1 MIRSYP
7 FELEEIMQPPQG
19 SNPQGGYQGGQGFS
33 PSPWDQPPMLNQWV
47 QRPVPGQ
54 QTQTGPIAGAPP
66 PPAQIAPDP
75 AMQPGYYGA
84 GGQQMPGAPYANA
97 QQPGDYYEE
106 TPAPVSPQSTGYQ
119 VPKTGMSRRRRSGPK
134 WGLVALVVAVLAVC
148 GFIVWQMLRPGGT
161 QYGIV
166 KYGSMS
172 ASYSGDAVLVR
183 NETVDVQ
190 ENVSQMDYLVDEGSE
205 VERGD
210 MVATIYTSGFNAKEW
225 TTLKHYRDQIKEY
238 HKLLISGASTDST
251 LLNLMT
257 QVQSRAMEVQRLVHG
272 AEGSVSDQEKLLK
285 DAMERQQ
292 LYIKQK
298 YPDEQKLSRLYDD
311 ENTQLQRISTWTKQF
326 AAPANGLVSF
336 YTDGFE
342 KALNMNTYADYSPTE
357 VRAMYNGQV
366 PTLETSITS
375 RNAVDVYRMVR
386 KDKWAVLMLCHDQN
400 RAPANGQTY
409 NLVIESFDNHPLTA
423 TVIDSARSGGE
434 LLVRLEVNDVSFLP
448 EVMYLR
454 QCQVRLSENVSSL
467 TVPASAIYV
476 QNGRKGIVIETEG
489 GEYWTG
495 VEVTSISDDGMYAYV
510 VPDKPEVVYE
520 GVMVRLF

>member
-1 MIRSYP
+1 
-7 FELEEIMQPPQG
+7 MQPPQG
-19 SNPQGGYQGGQGFS
+19 DYPQGGYQSGPGSG
-33 PSPWDQPPMLNQWV
+33 PSMWDQPPMLNQWV

-54 QTQTGPIAGAPP
+54 QTQNGPMPGAPP
-66 PPAQIAPDP
+66 PPAQITPDP
-75 AMQPGYYGA
+75 AMQPEYYGT
-84 GGQQMPGAPYANA
+84 GGQAVPGAEYGGAP
-97 QQPGDYYEE
+97 QPNEPYYEE
-106 TPAPVSPQSTGYQ
+106 MPSGNAPSPGSGYQ
-119 VPKTGMSRRRRSGPK
+119 VPKTGMSRARRSRPK
-134 WGLVALVVAVLAVC
+134 WGLMVLLIAVLGVS
-148 GFIVWQMLRPGGT
+148 GFFVWRMLTPGSV
-161 QYGIV
+161 QYGMV

-190 ENVSQMDYLVDEGSE
+190 ENVSQIDYLVDEGSK
-205 VERGD
+205 VKRGA

-225 TTLKHYRDQIKEY
+225 TTLKRYRDQIKDY
-238 HKLLISGASTDST
+238 HKLLISGAATDST

-272 AEGSVSDQEKLLK
+272 AQGSVSAQEKLLK
-285 DAMERQQ
+285 QAMQNQQ
-292 LYIKQK
+292 MYIKQK

-326 AAPANGLVSF
+326 AAPSDGLVSF

-342 KALNMNTYADYSPTE
+342 KALNMSTYADYSPTQ

-366 PTLETSITS
+366 PTLETTVAS

-386 KDKWAVLMLCHDQN
+386 EDTWVVLMLCHDQD
-400 RAPANGQTY
+400 RAPANNQEF
-409 NLVIESFDNHPLTA
+409 NLVIESFDNQPLPV

-434 LLVRLEVNDVSFLP
+434 LLVRLEVRDTESL
-448 EVMYLR
+448 ESLMYLR

-467 TVPASAIYV
+467 MVPARAIYV
-476 QNGRKGIVIETEG
+476 QNGRKGVVMKTAG

-495 VEVTSISDDGMYAYV
+495 VEVISISDDGAYAYV

>member
-1 MIRSYP
+1 
-7 FELEEIMQPPQG
+7 MQPPQG
-19 SNPQGGYQGGQGFS
+19 SNPQGGYQSGPGVG
-33 PSPWDQPPMLNQWV
+33 PSPWEQPPMLNQWV

-54 QTQTGPIAGAPP
+54 QVGNGQMPGAPP

-75 AMQPGYYGA
+75 SMQTDYYGV
-84 GGQQMPGAPYANA
+84 GGQAMPGAGYGAAP
-97 QQPGDYYEE
+97 QPAEPYYEQPMSANP
-106 TPAPVSPQSTGYQ
+106 PAPGSGYQ
-119 VPKTGMSRRRRSGPK
+119 VPKTGMSRTRRSGPK
-134 WGLVALVVAVLAVC
+134 WGLVVLVMAVLGMCAF
-148 GFIVWQMLRPGGT
+148 FIWHMLTPGQT
-161 QYGIV
+161 QYGMV

-172 ASYSGDAVLVR
+172 ASYTGDAVLVR

-190 ENVSQMDYLVDEGSE
+190 ENVSQIDFLVDEGSR
-205 VERGD
+205 VKRGD

-225 TTLKHYRDQIKEY
+225 TTLKRYRDQIKEY
-238 HKLLISGASTDST
+238 HKTLLPEATTDSS

-272 AEGSVSDQEKLLK
+272 AQGSVSAQEKLLK

-292 LYIKQK
+292 LYIKTK
-298 YPDEQKLSRLYDD
+298 YPDDQKLSRLYDD

-326 AAPANGLVSF
+326 AAPADGLVSF

-342 KALNMNTYADYSPTE
+342 KALNINTYADYSPTQ

-366 PTLETSITS
+366 PTLETSVTS
-375 RNAVDVYRMVR
+375 RNAADVYRMVR
-386 KDKWAVLMLCHDQN
+386 EDKWVVLMLCHDKD
-400 RAPANGQTY
+400 RAPVKGQSY
-409 NLVIESFDNHPLTA
+409 HLVIESFDNHPLPV
-423 TVIDSARSGGE
+423 TVADSASSGGE
-434 LLVRLEVNDVSFLP
+434 LLVQLEVNDTSFL
-448 EVMYLR
+448 ENLMYLR

-467 TVPASAIYV
+467 MVPANAIYV
-476 QNGRKGIVIETEG
+476 QNGRKGIVMRTEG

-495 VEVTSISDDGMYAYV
+495 VEVISVSDDGQSAYV